1 MLIIVVFVESKENAF
16 YVQGTFNA
24 SVLSWI
30 S

>member
-24 SVLSWI
+24 SVLS
-30 S
+30 